1 MLDEIKIEG
10 AETVEDKTLIFGHK
24 NPDTDSVTSAIALSH
39 LKNSLGFNTEPCILG
54 EIPKEAEF
62 VLEYFNIARPRI
74 IDNVKIQL
82 SDLDFDRIL
91 PLEPSNSILRAYNH
105 MNAYKIRTLPIVDL
119 ENYLIGIVTMKD
131 IAMNAINGDYRS
143 LNTTFY
149 NIKQDLN
156 AEILNYAHSDIN
168 GHIVITAFHDS
179 TIIKQQRIESD
190 SIVITGDRYDMI
202 EHAILTKVQLIIVT
216 GDLEI
221 PEILI
226 EKAKVSGV
234 NIIITPYDTYSTS
247 KLINQTN
254 FISTIMNTDR
264 LMKFRIDEYLENCRD
279 IIQTSK
285 HSKFPVVDEQGKYL
299 GIIGRTHFLNPSKKN
314 VILVDHNE
322 YAQSANGLVEANV
335 LEIIDHHKIGD
346 INTPLPISF
355 RNMPVGSTNTI
366 IFQIYKESG
375 IEIPQPIAGL
385 MLSGIISDTLFLK
398 SPTTTYFDEHAVS
411 VLSEISNINTS
422 KYALEMFKNGTSLI
436 GRTEED
442 IFFNDYKEF
451 LLDGY
456 KIGISQV
463 FTLNFEEILS
473 KKESYLKLIKNI
485 HHDRDHYVTLML
497 VTDIINEGS
506 YTLFETKHDTL
517 LSVAFDIH
525 VEQGTFI
532 SAVVSR
538 KKQIIPM
545 IINALNMLK

>member
-1 MLDEIKIEG
+1 MFDEIKNER

-39 LKNSLGFNTEPCILG
+39 LKNALGFNTEPCILG
-54 EIPKEAEF
+54 EIPKETAF
-62 VLEYFNIARPRI
+62 VLDHFNIERPRL

-82 SDLDFDRIL
+82 SDLDFDKIL
-91 PLEPSNSILRAYNH
+91 PLEPSNSILKAYNH
-105 MNAYKIRTLPIVDL
+105 MNAHKIRTLPIVDQ
-119 ENYLIGIVTMKD
+119 ENYLIGIITMKD

-179 TIIKQQRIESD
+179 TIIKQQRIEPD

-221 PEILI
+221 PELLI

-234 NIIITPYDTYSTS
+234 NILMTPYDTYSTS

-254 FISTIMNTDR
+254 FVSTIMNTDR

-285 HSKFPVVDEQGKYL
+285 HSKFPVVDEHGKYL

-346 INTPLPISF
+346 INTHLPISF

-375 IEIPQPIAGL
+375 IEIPKSIAGL

-411 VLSEISNINTS
+411 ILSEISNINTS
-422 KYALEMFKNGTSLI
+422 QYALEMFKNGTSLV

-442 IFFNDYKEF
+442 IFFNDFKEF
-451 LLDGY
+451 LIDGY

-463 FTLNFEEILS
+463 FTLNFEDILS
-473 KKESYLKLIKNI
+473 KTDNYLKLIKTV

-506 YTLFETKHDTL
+506 YTLFESKHDSL
-517 LSVAFDIH
+517 LSVAFEMH

-532 SAVVSR
+532 RAVVSR